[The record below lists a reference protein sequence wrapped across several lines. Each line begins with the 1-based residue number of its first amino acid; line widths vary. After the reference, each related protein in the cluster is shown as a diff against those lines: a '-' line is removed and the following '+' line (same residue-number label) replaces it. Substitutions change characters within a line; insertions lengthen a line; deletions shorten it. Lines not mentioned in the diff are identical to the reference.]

1 MFEGNLSLKL
11 GRFQLD
17 SGPFAFDSTGVTA
30 LFGRSGSGKST
41 LLRAMSGLDRHT
53 RGNLRY
59 HDEVWQDGRDA
70 LPAERRDIGMV
81 FQHAALLG
89 NRSVRGNLD
98 FAAKRAPNGRGAAID
113 QDEIIERTGIDPLL
127 ERAVDNLSGGERQ
140 RVAIARALIGRPRV
154 LMMDEPL
161 AALDWRAKAELLDL
175 FESVIRDLNIP
186 TLLITHAP
194 QEVERLADRVVFM
207 AEGRVER
214 VETLREALGRVD
226 SPLFT
231 EEGPVASLEGHLEA
245 VADDPHRLRFVTRP
259 LGNTGQ
265 PVTLWLAHDGRPTD
279 SGPRRLRVRGDDVAL
294 ARGPVEGISVQNQV
308 ACRIERIETSAP
320 GRVAVFLALADGQR
334 LVSEVTRRTVEHL
347 GLQPGQP
354 ITALIKS
361 AALMG

>member
-1 MFEGNLSLKL
+1 MFEGNLTLTV
-11 GRFQLD
+11 GEFRMA
-17 SGPFAFDSTGVTA
+17 SGDFRFDSSGVTA

-41 LLRAMSGLDRHT
+41 LLRAMAGLDRHT
-53 RGNLRY
+53 RGNLRF
-59 HDEVWQDGRDA
+59 HDEVWQDGRRG
-70 LPAERRDIGMV
+70 LPLEQRDIGMV
-81 FQHAALLG
+81 FQHAALLAH
-89 NRSVRGNLD
+89 RTVRGNLD
-98 FAAKRAPNGRGAAID
+98 FAGQRAPQDRGAAID
-113 QDEIIERTGIDPLL
+113 RNEIIERTGIGPLL
-127 ERAVDNLSGGERQ
+127 DRAVGNLSGGERQ
-140 RVAIARALIGRPRV
+140 RVAIARALVGQPRV

-175 FESVIRDLNIP
+175 FESVIRDLGIP

-207 AEGRVER
+207 SEGRVER

-231 EEGPVASLEGHLEA
+231 EEGPVASLEGHLEP

-259 LGNTGQ
+259 LGNMGQ
-265 PVTLWLAHDGRPTD
+265 PVTLWLTHDGRPTD

-347 GLQPGQP
+347 GLAPGQP
-354 ITALIKS
+354 VTALIKS

>member
-41 LLRAMSGLDRHT
+41 LLRAMAGLDRHT
-53 RGNLRY
+53 RGQLRF
-59 HDEVWQDGRDA
+59 HDETWQDGRRA

-81 FQHAALLG
+81 FQHAALLA
-89 NRSVRGNLD
+89 NRTVRGNLD
-98 FAAKRAPNGRGAAID
+98 FAARRAPRDGHTGID
-113 QDEIIERTGIDPLL
+113 HAEIVERTGISPLL
-127 ERAVDNLSGGERQ
+127 NRAVGNLSGGERQ
-140 RVAIARALIGRPRV
+140 RVAIARALVGQPRV

-161 AALDWRAKAELLDL
+161 AALDWRAKAELLEL
-175 FESVIRDLNIP
+175 FESVIRDLGIP

-207 AEGRVER
+207 NEGRVER
-214 VETLREALGRVD
+214 VETLREALGRAD

-231 EEGPVASLEGHLEA
+231 EEGPVASLEGHLEP
-245 VADDPHRLRFVTRP
+245 VADDPYRLRFVTRP
-259 LGNTGQ
+259 SDRTSG
-265 PVTLWLAHDGRPTD
+265 PVSLWLTHDGRPT
-279 SGPRRLRVRGDDVAL
+279 SNGPRRLRVRGDDVAL
-294 ARGPVEGISVQNQV
+294 SHGPVEGISVQNQV

-334 LVSEVTRRTVEHL
+334 LVSEVTSRTVEHL
-347 GLQPGQP
+347 GLEPDQP